1 MQQASTDAQKEFN
14 EKSANMSDQEKAAYY
29 QQTMQRL
36 QQQRQDLLDPVQ
48 KKIEDAVKSVAEAKG
63 LSVVLVKDSVIYGGQ
78 DITQD
83 VVKKLSK

>member
-1 MQQASTDAQKEFN
+1 MRGVRSKPIAK
-14 EKSANMSDQEKAAYY
+14 
-29 QQTMQRL
+29 
-36 QQQRQDLLDPVQ
+36 RQDLLDPVQ